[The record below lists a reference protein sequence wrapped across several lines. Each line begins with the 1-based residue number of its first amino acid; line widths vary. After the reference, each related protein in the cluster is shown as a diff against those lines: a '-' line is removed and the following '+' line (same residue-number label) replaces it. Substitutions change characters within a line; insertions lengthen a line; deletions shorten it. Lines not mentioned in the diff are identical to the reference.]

1 MKRFANVQKI
11 TIPVLTACMLI
22 GNVSMALAESE
33 TMTIAV
39 GTKAE
44 EMVSAKG
51 SEIHYVG
58 TDEVVEDY
66 VIDNTVSNTSNTPTD
81 NKQFKDYNVDFGYGQ
96 LKGHWAEEQIQLLLS
111 KGGIAGVPYGVD
123 TYRFEANRSI
133 KTNELLS
140 IMLKLSNNLPKDMTN
155 WSDSIM
161 GRAIEMGLIPES
173 MRAEGDVPLT
183 REKMAMIL
191 VNGESKLRGKTIDVY
206 FDSNRISDINTAS
219 AEYRDYIARAYGL
232 GLLAGTGTGYN
243 PKGITTRAETCAI
256 VNRLFEYTS
265 RVDNSTVVNQPDVIR
280 GVPVYRYEVLPDG
293 SNVGS
298 VYGVAYPA
306 EGLIGPDGK
315 VITRDPETG
324 VLGFGNGQHGGIWEG
339 ITLGGN
345 HVITD
350 GIKAP
355 IDASDADV
363 NARGEYET
371 RGDYTFFT
379 KEWAII
385 IGNSSDNLPKNAPI
399 GTVADIY
406 GNVTQGSKDDKNV
419 FFYVDVD
426 GLWTE
431 KSLQSFKK

>member
-1 MKRFANVQKI
+1 MKRFEKVQKI
-11 TIPVLTACMLI
+11 TIPVLTACMLM
-22 GNVSMALAESE
+22 GNVSMAMAESDL
-33 TMTIAV
+33 MTIGNDISYKGDIVAV
-39 GTKAE
+39 
-44 EMVSAKG
+44 
-51 SEIHYVG
+51 
-58 TDEVVEDY
+58 
-66 VIDNTVSNTSNTPTD
+66 NSNKVNNTPTD

-140 IMLKLSNNLPKDMTN
+140 IMLKLSNNLPKDMTK

-161 GRAIEMGLIPES
+161 NRAIEMGLIPES

-191 VNGESKLRGKTIDVY
+191 VNGESKLRGKSIDVY

-298 VYGVAYPA
+298 DYGVAYPA

-363 NARGEYET
+363 NARGEYEKH
-371 RGDYTFFT
+371 GDYTFFH
-379 KEWAII
+379 KEWNII
-385 IGNSSDNLPKNAPI
+385 LGHSATKLPDKSTVSI
-399 GTVADIY
+399 GTAADIY
-406 GNVTQGSKDDKNV
+406 GNVIQGDKDDDNV
-419 FFYVDVD
+419 FFYVNNE
-426 GLWTE
+426 GGWIS
-431 KSLQSFKK
+431 KY

>member
-1 MKRFANVQKI
+1 MKRFEKVQKI
-11 TIPVLTACMLI
+11 TIPVLIACMLM
-22 GNVSMALAESE
+22 GNVSMAMAESDLI
-33 TMTIAV
+33 TI
-39 GTKAE
+39 GNDI
-44 EMVSAKG
+44 SYKG
-51 SEIHYVG
+51 DIVAGNSSKV
-58 TDEVVEDY
+58 
-66 VIDNTVSNTSNTPTD
+66 SNTPTD

-161 GRAIEMGLIPES
+161 NKAIEMGLIPES

-206 FDSNRISDINTAS
+206 FDSTRISDINTAS

-298 VYGVAYPA
+298 DYGVAYPA

-339 ITLGGN
+339 ISIAEGN
-345 HVITD
+345 VITD
-350 GIKAP
+350 GIPSPLDAP
-355 IDASDADV
+355 DVDV
-363 NARGEYET
+363 NAKGDYEK

-379 KEWAII
+379 DEWCII
-385 IGNSSDNLPKNAPI
+385 LGNSAKKLPKNAPI

-406 GNVTQGSKDDKNV
+406 GNITQGSKDDENV
-419 FFYVDVD
+419 HFFVGETGNWVTK
-426 GLWTE
+426 LT
-431 KSLQSFKK
+431 KR